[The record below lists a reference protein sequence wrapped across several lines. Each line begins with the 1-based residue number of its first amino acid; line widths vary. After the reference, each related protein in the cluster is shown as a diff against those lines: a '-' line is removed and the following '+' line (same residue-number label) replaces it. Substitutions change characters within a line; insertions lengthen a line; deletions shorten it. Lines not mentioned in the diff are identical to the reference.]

1 MTLTSDAYKTVS
13 FIHMEDGTPS
23 DFEFLHG
30 LEKEFSR
37 STAERILEHLRL
49 LESSFAGYKV
59 SRLEHALQTATRAL
73 RDDADEEMIVAALLH
88 DIGDTLAPENHS
100 DFAAAIL
107 RPFVSPRT
115 HWIIKHHGV
124 FQGYYFFHHLG
135 GDRHARDRYRNH
147 PYYQACADFC
157 ADWDQCSFDPAYES
171 KPLDYFAPM
180 VRRVFAREPFSAD
193 VKQGA

>member
-1 MTLTSDAYKTVS
+1 MTMTGDASKTVN
-13 FIHMEDGTPS
+13 FIHMEDGTQS
-23 DFEFLHG
+23 DYEFLHG
-30 LEKEFSR
+30 LEKAFSR
-37 STAERILEHLRL
+37 STADRVLEHLRL

-73 RDDADEEMIVAALLH
+73 RDNADEEMIVAALLH

-100 DFAAAIL
+100 DFAAVIL
-107 RPFVSPRT
+107 QPFVSPRT

-124 FQGYYFFHHLG
+124 FQGYYFFHHIG
-135 GDRHARDRYRNH
+135 GDRNARDRYQNH

-171 KPLDYFAPM
+171 KPLEYFEPM
-180 VRRVFAREPFSAD
+180 VRRVFAREPFSAAA
-193 VKQGA
+193 QQR